1 VSSDH
6 ERHNR
11 EFWDGDAADY
21 QELHG
26 EALHDAP
33 LAWGVWRIPDDEVD
47 ALGDVQGLDV
57 LELGC
62 GAAQWAIA
70 LAQAGARPVGL
81 DVSHGQLRH
90 ARDAAAQA
98 GARVP
103 LLLASGEAVPLR
115 DQSVDVV
122 FCDHGAMSF
131 CEPERSL
138 AEAARVL
145 RPEGRLVFSHSTPL
159 LYLTYDARKE
169 RQSRSLQADY
179 FDMRTFVYGEGTA
192 DFQLPYGEWIRLF
205 RRHGFVID
213 DLVELR
219 PPKGATTTF
228 SDFVPYRWARRWPA
242 EQIWKLHKER

>member
-159 LYLTYDARKE
+159 LYLTYDASKE

-179 FDMRTFVYGEGTA
+179 FDMRRFVYDEGTT

-219 PPKGATTTF
+219 PPKGATTTY

-242 EQIWKLHKER
+242 EQIWKLHKEP

>member
-1 VSSDH
+1 V
-6 ERHNR
+6 
-11 EFWDGDAADY
+11 
-21 QELHG
+21 
-26 EALHDAP
+26 
-33 LAWGVWRIPDDEVD
+33 

-70 LAQAGARPVGL
+70 LARVGARPVGL

-90 ARDAAAQA
+90 ARDAAATA
-98 GARVP
+98 GAHVP
-103 LLLASGEAVPLR
+103 LVLASGEAVPLR